1 MRQKLDLSQDFTL
14 NNSASNLDGEVRDDS
29 LASLQTGKITL
40 NDGRVSGFYS
50 NLTTFK
56 SWMDMFKL
64 FLYV

>member
-14 NNSASNLDGEVRDDS
+14 NNSDSNLNTEVRDDS
-29 LASLQTGKITL
+29 LHSLQSGKIAL

>member
-29 LASLQTGKITL
+29 LPSLQPGKITL

-56 SWMDMFKL
+56 SWMEMFKL

>member
-14 NNSASNLDGEVRDDS
+14 NNSDSNLNTEVRDDS

-64 FLYV
+64 LLYV